1 MGPHHEN
8 PVLRPSSGD
17 TEPQAVQIPRHLLL
31 AAARKIVSQNSDSEV
46 AARRLIANA
55 SDNQIDLSLLF
66 GVLGIGKTAG
76 NKSLEII
83 RQVCLIVKG
92 AGRTTIVF
100 LSEPPRD
107 GDLGTPSEATADR
120 AACLIEACQ
129 HMKSQFGDAVQ
140 VAQSL
145 PDPRETWA
153 IAAFDRAGFSRV
165 GDLLYLRRPWRT
177 GLGTVQSGFGIEGL
191 DVLPLSSIPQSEHNA
206 VLLAALESSYVDTLD
221 CPELCGLRTT
231 QDILDSHFST
241 GTFVPEL
248 WWLVLMHGRPSGC
261 MLFSPIAGQR
271 ATELVYLGLAPELRG
286 KGLSSK
292 LLSMGIAQARAHPM
306 LQFGFEEF
314 TCAVDT
320 RNIPARKI
328 YERAGFTSFAERVA
342 FVKTL

>member
-1 MGPHHEN
+1 MGLHHEN
-8 PVLRPSSGD
+8 PVLRPSPGN
-17 TEPQAVQIPRHLLL
+17 TEPRAVQIPRHLLL

-66 GVLGIGKTAG
+66 GVLGQSSAG
-76 NKSLEII
+76 NKTVEII

-92 AGRTTIVF
+92 AGRTSIAF

-107 GDLGTPSEATADR
+107 GDLGTPSEVIAER
-120 AACLIEACQ
+120 AACLLAACH
-129 HMKSQFGDAVQ
+129 HMKTQFGNAVQ

-145 PDPRETWA
+145 PDPREMWA
-153 IAAFDRAGFSRV
+153 IEAFVRAEFSRV

-177 GLGTVQSGFGIEGL
+177 GLGTVQSEYGIEGL

-206 VLLAALESSYVDTLD
+206 VLLAALESSYIDTLD

-231 QDILDSHFST
+231 QDILDSHFAT

-261 MLFSPIAGQR
+261 MLFSPIPGQR

-292 LLSMGIAQARAHPM
+292 LLSMGIAQAKSHPM

>member
-8 PVLRPSSGD
+8 PVLRPASGN

-66 GVLGIGKTAG
+66 GVLGQAAPGGKPI
-76 NKSLEII
+76 EII

-92 AGRTTIVF
+92 AGRTSIAF

-107 GDLGTPSEATADR
+107 GDLGTSAEAVSDR
-120 AACLIEACQ
+120 SACLLAACRHI
-129 HMKSQFGDAVQ
+129 KTQFGDAVQ

-145 PDPRETWA
+145 PDPHETWA
-153 IAAFDRAGFSRV
+153 IEAFVHAGFSRV

-177 GLGTVQSGFGIEGL
+177 GLGTVQSGYGVDGL
-191 DVLPLSSIPQSEHNA
+191 EVLPLSSVPQNEHNS
-206 VLLAALESSYVDTLD
+206 VLLAALESSYIDTLD

-231 QDILDSHFST
+231 QDILDSHFAT
-241 GTFVPEL
+241 GTFIPEL
-248 WWLVLMHGRPSGC
+248 WWILLLHGRPSGC

-271 ATELVYLGLAPELRG
+271 AAELVYLGLASELRG

-292 LLSMGIAQARAHPM
+292 LLSMGIAQARSHPM